1 MPRVKAHTPLKS
13 QQSEAAHREGIPAGT
28 GGTALAPGHPA
39 RDGPAPPA
47 PHLPPE
53 TASTSAPRAP
63 WGAPP
68 VPSPSS
74 SGEAGSGR
82 AAAGG
87 PLPSARAA
95 APGGSGSRPAAP
107 PLPARCHRRPAGPEP
122 RRFRHRD
129 NHCRGAPGRIR
140 GGARRGEERRGAAR
154 RGGRWPGGGLAG
166 RHLGSGPRPAVPVG
180 ASPKMAA
187 APPVPRRGGSQAA
200 GLTQGLLGG
209 GGAPVAESN
218 KMLVGG
224 SVLWNSPSGDN
235 VVCSSRCLYI
245 NAYCLHIAAEL
256 NC

>member
-53 TASTSAPRAP
+53 TSSTSAPRAP

-95 APGGSGSRPAAP
+95 APGGGGSRPAAP
-107 PLPARCHRRPAGPEP
+107 PLPAHCHRRPAGPEP

-140 GGARRGEERRGAAR
+140 GGARRGEARRGAAGRALAGRRVGRPPSWLGPAPRRAGGGLAQNGGRSASTAPGRVAGRWSHTGAAR
-154 RGGRWPGGGLAG
+154 RGGSPGG
-166 RHLGSGPRPAVPVG
+166 R
-180 ASPKMAA
+180 K
-187 APPVPRRGGSQAA
+187 
-200 GLTQGLLGG
+200 
-209 GGAPVAESN
+209 
-218 KMLVGG
+218 
-224 SVLWNSPSGDN
+224 
-235 VVCSSRCLYI
+235 
-245 NAYCLHIAAEL
+245 
-256 NC
+256 